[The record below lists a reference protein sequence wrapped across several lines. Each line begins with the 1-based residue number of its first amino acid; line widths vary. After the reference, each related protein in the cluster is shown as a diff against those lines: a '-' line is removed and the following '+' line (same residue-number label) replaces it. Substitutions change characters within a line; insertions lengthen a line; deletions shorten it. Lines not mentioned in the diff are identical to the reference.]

1 MNTSIKKVIPKRRG
15 RPATGKD
22 QLVGVR
28 LPPAMLDAIARMSLR
43 EDASRS
49 EIIRRLI
56 QKGLEATQQD

>member
-28 LPPAMLDAIARMSLR
+28 LPPAMLDAIARMSLQK
-43 EDASRS
+43 EVPRS
-49 EIIRRLI
+49 EVIRRLI
-56 QKGLEATQQD
+56 QKGLETTES